1 MVIASKTFIH
11 LSAAWCGGA
20 QSCLGQCLSVRPSF
34 YQAVTPGQGWALQGA
49 GMWCFVLL
57 QLCRS
62 CVQGPGSPGASATV
76 AA

>member
-11 LSAAWCGGA
+11 LSAAQCGGA
-20 QSCLGQCLSVRPSF
+20 QSCLGLLVRPCF

-49 GMWCFVLL
+49 GMWHFVLL

-62 CVQGPGSPGASATV
+62 CVQGPGSPGASATI